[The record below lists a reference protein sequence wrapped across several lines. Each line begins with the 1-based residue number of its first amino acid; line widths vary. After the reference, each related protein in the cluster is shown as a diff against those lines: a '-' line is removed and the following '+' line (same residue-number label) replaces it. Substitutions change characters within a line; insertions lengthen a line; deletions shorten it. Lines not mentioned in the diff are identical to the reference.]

1 MQSVRLVSHCSRA
14 ARLDATWF
22 PKSRCPRPPY
32 GKAHNPSQNKQKK
45 PLYLSQLLCN
55 LFLKRIFSATST
67 NANLVPR
74 PLSTRSPVTE
84 NSILSAESPLLTLSP
99 VWCNQFSSS
108 RIMGVYLTKVNLL
121 LISVREGKCWKQQV
135 RVI

>member
-1 MQSVRLVSHCSRA
+1 MLLGSLSAHF
-14 ARLDATWF
+14 LDL
-22 PKSRCPRPPY
+22 PVH
-32 GKAHNPSQNKQKK
+32 KAHNPSPTPKK

-55 LFLKRIFSATST
+55 LFLKRILSATST
-67 NANLVPR
+67 NVNLVPR

-121 LISVREGKCWKQQV
+121 LISVHEGKCWKQQV
-135 RVI
+135 RII